1 MVCGLI
7 FYFLI
12 NILFNGSSGFEC
24 FLIHTFLL
32 FLSILILCFSVKTLF
47 LLAFPCHYLDDVQVV
62 FFAILAFPFSW
73 IRLCPECLFGV
84 CFLTSWTCNPNKLFF
99 LLRFPEK
106 SKKAT
111 IKASWPQSLV
121 MLRSVFMSKFWILF
135 GFTVIVSIIS
145 ILNFWFVS
153 LHFSHFSYRFS
164 ISVPLRLCTSSTHL
178 VTPQALLPAWSLRG
192 AAKGRWLE
200 ATGF

>member
-1 MVCGLI
+1 MAPLGLSAFLFTR
-7 FYFLI
+7 FY
-12 NILFNGSSGFEC
+12 C
-24 FLIHTFLL
+24 FLVSWFCVSLWSL
-32 FLSILILCFSVKTLF
+32 CSLWLSHLITLIMFRCFF
-47 LLAFPCHYLDDVQVV
+47 CYP
-62 FFAILAFPFSW
+62 PFSW
-73 IRLCPECLFGV
+73 IRLCPECLFGF